1 MSDSHQHLRFL
12 TTRVLL
18 GQESRP
24 HANSHHHHD
33 LNLRLGR
40 LFFALFGVYGSQ
52 NITSSSLL
60 LEFARLAPFLP
71 SRYFASMA
79 LVDPAPCSFNDVLQ
93 NPERSSWSAPI
104 DFDRT
109 QASKQNQASRCSLA
123 PAVLG
128 TGTAGAQA
136 PKLEF
141 IESFASLSVPRLDL
155 PLSLSRISGD
165 GFDWYTVDTPP
176 ATPIPAPD
184 IKPDP
189 EPDPLQKKP
198 FHRWIR
204 SLHRRTSHKD
214 PEPKK
219 KASATPPD
227 FPEPVKHAP
236 TGTSLHPPP
245 LSASGSSL
253 RFVSAVRSAS
263 VSLAS
268 VSAVTRPRKLIA
280 RSRHLSRTDRSSRA
294 SFSVPRVSEDSV
306 AVDQSAIV
314 DVATTERS
322 IQRRQI
328 LEELITTEE
337 AYIGDVRFLIHVSN
351 TARHSFNV

>member
-1 MSDSHQHLRFL
+1 
-12 TTRVLL
+12 
-18 GQESRP
+18 
-24 HANSHHHHD
+24 
-33 LNLRLGR
+33 
-40 LFFALFGVYGSQ
+40 
-52 NITSSSLL
+52 
-60 LEFARLAPFLP
+60 
-71 SRYFASMA
+71 MA
-79 LVDPAPCSFNDVLQ
+79 LVNPAPCSFNDVLQ
-93 NPERSSWSAPI
+93 SPQRSSWSAPI

-109 QASKQNQASRCSLA
+109 QGSKQNRASRCSLT
-123 PAVLG
+123 PASLAAGKAG
-128 TGTAGAQA
+128 TEA

-141 IESFASLSVPRLDL
+141 LEGFASLSVPRLDVSL
-155 PLSLSRISGD
+155 PLSRISGED
-165 GFDWYTVDTPP
+165 FDWYTVDTPP
-176 ATPIPAPD
+176 ATPLPAPG

-219 KASATPPD
+219 KAPGTPPT
-227 FPEPVKHAP
+227 FPEPVKQAP
-236 TGTSLHPPP
+236 AGTFLHPPP

-294 SFSVPRVSEDSV
+294 SLSVPRVSEDSV
-306 AVDQSAIV
+306 AVDQSAVV
-314 DVATTERS
+314 DAATTERC

-351 TARHSFNV
+351 TTAIASGYDHTYTVV